1 MSADHSS
8 LLTINSIAEQHQ
20 LLGLAKPDHPLI
32 SIIEFD
38 DIAIWDLP
46 KPINFINKFYTIT
59 LKSKCDSYEKYGRN
73 MHDFDQGLMNFCAP
87 EIKRT
92 LDANDHL
99 PEKGWMLSFHPD
111 FLINHFLNDKIKEL
125 GFFRYRVSEA
135 LHLSPKEEQMIARV
149 LDNIKQEY
157 LSVIDTYSQDI
168 ILAQV
173 EVLLNYANRFYN
185 RQFITRKIINT
196 ELLTKLNFLL
206 DDHFKDEVVIKSG
219 IPSVKLISEKMNI
232 SSNYLSDLLRK
243 ITGQNTQQHIQNR
256 TITKAKELL
265 LTTNLSVNE
274 IAYRLGFEYPQSF
287 HKVFKNK
294 TKTSPLEFKHSF
306 N

>member
-1 MSADHSS
+1 MSAEHSS

-38 DIAIWDLP
+38 DIAPWDLP
-46 KPINFINKFYTIT
+46 EPISFVNKFYTIT
-59 LKSKCDSYEKYGRN
+59 LKSKCDANEKYGRSA
-73 MHDFDQGLMNFCAP
+73 HDFDQGLMNFCAP
-87 EIKRT
+87 EIKRK

-111 FLINHFLNDKIKEL
+111 FLLDHFLNDKIKEL
-125 GFFRYRVSEA
+125 GFFRYQINEA

-157 LSVIDTYSQDI
+157 LSIIDAYSQDI

-173 EVLLNYANRFYN
+173 EVLLHYANRFYN
-185 RQFITRKIINT
+185 RQFITRKTINT
-196 ELLTKLNFLL
+196 ELLTKLNAVL
-206 DDHFKDEVVIKSG
+206 DEYFKDEVLMKSG
-219 IPSVKLISEKMNI
+219 LPSVKLISEKMNI

-243 ITGQNTQQHIQNR
+243 MTGQNTQQHIQNR
-256 TITKAKELL
+256 TISKAKELL

-274 IAYRLGFEYPQSF
+274 IAYHLGFEHPQSF
-287 HKVFKNK
+287 HKVFKNR
-294 TKTSPLEFKHSF
+294 TKISPLGFKHSF